1 MDGEGMK
8 FGELIEADWE
18 IVFKEE
24 VTVALSNRSTTSFAA
39 TVFWSPF
46 SEASPS
52 GKLLEGDVST

>member
-1 MDGEGMK
+1 MK

-39 TVFWSPF
+39 TVF
-46 SEASPS
+46 
-52 GKLLEGDVST
+52 